1 MVQLTVDPQ
10 TSSEIMGADPESF
23 LNFLQQSQSGS
34 VIKLNNNW
42 RVSIFTLAEI
52 LNTTPATLLD
62 TLEDYELGR
71 LIESVDDDDFF
82 DADEGQKIYQQYL
95 AEA

>member
-1 MVQLTVDPQ
+1 MVQLTVDLQ

-23 LNFLQQSQSGS
+23 LNFLRQSQSGG
-34 VIKLNNNW
+34 VINLNNTW

-52 LNTTPATLLD
+52 LNTSPTALLD

-82 DADEGQKIYQQYL
+82 DADEGQKVYQQYL

>member
-10 TSSEIMGADPESF
+10 TSSEITGADPESF